1 MSNLLRESIPL
12 DSKTLALRLTALA
25 FDKKAFQLK
34 VLEVANLVGYCDYFV
49 IASGRSDRQ
58 VKAIAENITLTMK
71 NEHSML
77 PKGIEGNDG
86 AQWVLIDYGDVV
98 VHLFNAPVRDYYD
111 LDGLWAEAVELPIEQ
126 PAWEEE
132 MRNSVFD
139 QGVVFQ
145 P

>member
-1 MSNLLRESIPL
+1 MGNTGLL

-34 VLEVANLVGYCDYFV
+34 LLHVAPLVGYCDYFV

-58 VKAIAENITLTMK
+58 VKAIAEHIHLTMK
-71 NEHSML
+71 KEHGVL
-77 PKGIEGNDG
+77 PNGTEGTG
-86 AQWVLIDYGDVV
+86 GSQWVLLDYGDVV
-98 VHLFNAPVRDYYD
+98 VHLFNAPVREYYD
-111 LDGLWAEAVELPIEQ
+111 LDGLWQEADELELET
-126 PAWEEE
+126 PAWEDE

-139 QGVVFQ
+139 QGVLFQ